1 MATHTRMHTRTLLWL
16 RTRGRCYGYAHEDA
30 HEDAAMAMHTRMHT
44 RTSSSCSVYGYI
56 RNIRSQK
63 AVRTFP
69 LDLQGAL
76 CGMVLHHGQ
85 GKSLLHLC
93 WTTVDIQK
101 LQMVELRMVEH

>member
-1 MATHTRMHTRTLLWL
+1 MHTRTS
-16 RTRGRCYGYAHEDA
+16 TKTSSSCYGYAHEDA